1 LTEKLE
7 KEIRVLRIAD
17 SVGLSSMYDATIDSY
32 TNWRNKVLT
41 FAQLLK
47 EHELGKTIRPD
58 TDN

>member
-1 LTEKLE
+1 M
-7 KEIRVLRIAD
+7 LRIAD

>member
-1 LTEKLE
+1 MTEDVQE
-7 KEIRVLRIAD
+7 EVRVLRMAA

-47 EHELGKTIRPD
+47 EHELAKTVRPD
-58 TDN
+58 TGG